1 VKLPES
7 IDELHSALNLDHII
21 YVNWLGPLIQ
31 NRLRTLVIEHA
42 QRRSKTQSFLH
53 IWLSLV
59 PCQYWSRS
67 RQTMFCTLKT
77 VIRIASDFELV
88 EGAKVSWCQA
98 VAAGAKTAAMQPWT
112 QLVPV

>member
-1 VKLPES
+1 
-7 IDELHSALNLDHII
+7 
-21 YVNWLGPLIQ
+21 
-31 NRLRTLVIEHA
+31 
-42 QRRSKTQSFLH
+42 
-53 IWLSLV
+53 
-59 PCQYWSRS
+59 
-67 RQTMFCTLKT
+67 MFCTLKT